1 MSGNIFQTQ
10 PQAQPQLQQMQ
21 QMKQILGTLD
31 PNQSPQQ
38 MLQALAAQNPQ
49 FGNILNLLNNNNG
62 DIRSLVTNLAQMK
75 GVDLNALYQ
84 QFKALN

>member
-1 MSGNIFQTQ
+1 
-10 PQAQPQLQQMQ
+10 
-21 QMKQILGTLD
+21 
-31 PNQSPQQ
+31 